1 MSMILR
7 SFHIPIQM
15 DFELEAL
22 ARDTGQ
28 SKSHLVRHF
37 VTHGLFLRVSPSRPR
52 NNRIEK
58 LTGLP
63 AKDDGPDKASK
74 PSRPQ
79 RATSYSFDLP
89 CLRAASRPAR
99 TRGGDIG
106 SWL

>member
-37 VTHGLFLRVSPSRPR
+37 VTHGLSTPAVLESIPKSPKEQSDREIDRIARQGRRPR
-52 NNRIEK
+52 
-58 LTGLP
+58 
-63 AKDDGPDKASK
+63 
-74 PSRPQ
+74 
-79 RATSYSFDLP
+79 
-89 CLRAASRPAR
+89 
-99 TRGGDIG
+99 
-106 SWL
+106 